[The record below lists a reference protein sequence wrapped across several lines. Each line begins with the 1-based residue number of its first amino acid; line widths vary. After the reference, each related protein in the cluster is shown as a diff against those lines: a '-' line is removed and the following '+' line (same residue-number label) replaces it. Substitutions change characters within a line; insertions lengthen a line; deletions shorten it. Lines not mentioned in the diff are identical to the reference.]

1 MFVVAVAL
9 RENMYQDHLH
19 KITEDSESQRNKRD
33 EIIRNTRKQLGSMEV
48 ELQRTRTQ
56 LEAEWY
62 IKAIYTVCLLQGF
75 HSLQFTRY
83 LYTHVGMSLLTSLF
97 TFGTISIR
105 LSGP

>member
-33 EIIRNTRKQLGSMEV
+33 EIIRNNKEKLTSMDV
-48 ELQRTRTQ
+48 ELQRTRAQ
-56 LEAEWY
+56 LEAEGY

-83 LYTHVGMSLLTSLF
+83 LFIGMSLLTSLF
-97 TFGTISIR
+97 IFGAISIR
-105 LSGP
+105 LSGT